1 MSAHL
6 AFNERWA
13 MDLAYTYQHSKR
25 KSDEDISASGVSLRG
40 LPLDNT
46 PKHSAS
52 AKLSWTPNE
61 IFSAYTRVA
70 YKGKQIWANPRNGD
84 NRNAYRTRP
93 GYTTVDVGSTIQV
106 NKHLSFNLAVLNIG
120 NEIGDRVDT
129 NGGSWTV
136 EDGRRFWANMN
147 LSF

>member
-1 MSAHL
+1 M
-6 AFNERWA
+6 
-13 MDLAYTYQHSKR
+13 
-25 KSDEDISASGVSLRG
+25 
-40 LPLDNT
+40 
-46 PKHSAS
+46 
-52 AKLSWTPNE
+52 
-61 IFSAYTRVA
+61 
-70 YKGKQIWANPRNGD
+70 
-84 NRNAYRTRP
+84 
-93 GYTTVDVGSTIQV
+93 